1 MCSIVLSRRPDTQV
15 YNAACDLGKTIWLLS
30 VIQDEMNI
38 DAQRAV
44 VKLNVEIFEKGKSYA
59 NVAINI
65 TFKIEMKV
73 FKDNLIDID

>member
-1 MCSIVLSRRPDTQV
+1 
-15 YNAACDLGKTIWLLS
+15 
-30 VIQDEMNI
+30 MNI

-44 VKLNVEIFEKGKSYA
+44 VKPNVEIFEKGKSYA

-73 FKDNLIDID
+73 FKDDLIDID